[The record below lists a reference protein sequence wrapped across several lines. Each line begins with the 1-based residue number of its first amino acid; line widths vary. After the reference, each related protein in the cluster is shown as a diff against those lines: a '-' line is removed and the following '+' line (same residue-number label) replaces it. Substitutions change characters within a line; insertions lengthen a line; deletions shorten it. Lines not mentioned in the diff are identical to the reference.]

1 MTPPDKKLR
10 ILHTEAS
17 VGWGG
22 QEIRIL
28 TEAQYFRAKGHEV
41 LIAANAGSE
50 IIANAPRFDI
60 PTITLPLTYRTLPSV
75 LAVRRLLTE
84 WRPDVVNPHSSV
96 DSWLVAL
103 ARLGLHPRPRVVRTR
118 HLSAKVPRNFAS
130 RWVYNSGADFV
141 MTTGEAIV
149 DALSADRFMPRS
161 RLAAVPTG
169 IDADVFK
176 PGDKAAA
183 RVALGLPRDKFLF
196 GIAATL
202 RSWKGHSYLLDALK
216 LANDPRLHVVIVGDG
231 PQQDNLEK
239 QIATLGIANQVTMA
253 GRRNDIATYMQ
264 AFDVFVLPSYA
275 NEGVPQALLQAMAS
289 GLPVIACPVGGI
301 PECTQGLASV
311 TLVSPKDST
320 ALADAMKAAASAEP
334 DSAELAR
341 ARNRVVAEHSREVMY
356 RKALRYFTGG
366 DV

>member
-1 MTPPDKKLR
+1 MMTLSGKKLR

-28 TEAQYFRAKGHEV
+28 TEAQYFLAKGHEV

-60 PTITLPLTYRTLPSV
+60 PTTTLPLTHRTLPSV
-75 LAVRRLLTE
+75 RAVRRLLKE

-103 ARLGLHPRPRVVRTR
+103 ARLGLAPRPRVVRTR
-118 HLSAKVPRNFAS
+118 HLSANVPRNFAS
-130 RWVYNSGADFV
+130 RWVYNRGADFV

-149 DALSADRFMPRS
+149 DALSVDGFMPRA

-183 RVALGLPRDKFLF
+183 RATLGLPRDKFLF

-216 LANDPRLHVVIVGDG
+216 LADDPRMHVVIVGDG
-231 PQQDNLEK
+231 PQQPNLEK
-239 QIATLGIANQVTMA
+239 QIAALGIADQVTMA
-253 GRRNDIATYMQ
+253 GRQTDVATYLQ

-301 PECTQGLASV
+301 PECVRGLTSV
-311 TLVSPKDST
+311 TLVLPKDAV
-320 ALADAMKAAASAEP
+320 ALADAMTVAAASKP
-334 DSAELAR
+334 DETELAR
-341 ARNRVVAEHSREVMY
+341 ARDRVVAEHSREVMY
-356 RKALRYFTGG
+356 RKALHHFLG
-366 DV
+366 DE

>member
-1 MTPPDKKLR
+1 MTTSDKKLR

-50 IIANAPRFDI
+50 IIANAPRYGVAA
-60 PTITLPLTYRTLPSV
+60 TILPLTHRTLPS
-75 LAVRRLLTE
+75 LRAVRQLLKD
-84 WRPDVVNPHSSV
+84 WQPDVINPHSSV

-103 ARLGLHPRPRVVRTR
+103 ARIGLQPRPRVVRTR
-118 HLSAKVPRNFAS
+118 HLSANVPRNCAS

-149 DALSADRFMPRS
+149 DALSVDGFMLRS

-169 IDADVFK
+169 IDADIFK
-176 PGDKAAA
+176 PGDKGAA
-183 RVALGLPRDKFLF
+183 RKALGLPRDKVLF

-216 LANDPRLHVVIVGDG
+216 LADDSRMHVVIVGDG

-239 QIATLGIANQVTMA
+239 QIAALGIADQVTMA
-253 GRRNDIATYMQ
+253 GRQNDIAPYMQ

-289 GLPVIACPVGGI
+289 GLPVIACPIGGI
-301 PECTQGLASV
+301 PECTRGLASV
-311 TLVSPKDST
+311 TLVPPKDAA
-320 ALADAMKAAASAEP
+320 ALASAMKAAIASRHDPA
-334 DSAELAR
+334 ALAH
-341 ARNRVVAEHSREVMY
+341 ARDRVVAEHSRDVMY
-356 RKALRYFTGG
+356 RKALRYFTG
-366 DV
+366 DI

>member
-1 MTPPDKKLR
+1 MAVLERKLR

-17 VGWGG
+17 IGWGG

-28 TEAQYFRAKGHEV
+28 TEAQFFKARGHEV
-41 LIAANAGSE
+41 RIAANEGSEIAANA
-50 IIANAPRFDI
+50 ARFDVSV
-60 PTITLPLTYRTLPSV
+60 TLLPLRRRTLPSV
-75 LAVRRLLTE
+75 LAVRRFLKE

-103 ARLGLHPRPRVVRTR
+103 ARLGLDPRPRVVRTR
-118 HLSAKVPRNFAS
+118 HLSAHVPRNIAS
-130 RWVYNSGADFV
+130 RWVYNQGADFV

-149 DALSADRFMPRS
+149 DVLSADGFMQRS

-176 PGDKAAA
+176 PGDRTAA
-183 RVALGLPRDKFLF
+183 RATLELPPDKILF

-202 RSWKGHSYLLDALK
+202 RSWKGHAYLLDALK
-216 LANDPRLHVVIVGDG
+216 LADDERMHVVIVGDG
-231 PQQDNLEK
+231 PQQQNIER
-239 QIATLGIANQVTMA
+239 QIASLGIADKVTMT
-253 GRRNDIATYMQ
+253 GRQTDVANYMR

-289 GLPVIACPVGGI
+289 CLPVIACPVGGI

-311 TLVSPKDST
+311 VLLPPKDPA
-320 ALADAMKAAASAEP
+320 ALAAAMKDALRNPATHAQLE
-334 DSAELAR
+334 EAR
-341 ARNRVVAEHSREVMY
+341 KRVVSEHSQQVMY
-356 RKALRYFTGG
+356 EKALRYFLGEH
-366 DV
+366 

>member
-1 MTPPDKKLR
+1 MTAPDKKLR

-50 IIANAPRFDI
+50 ILANAPRYGVAT
-60 PTITLPLTYRTLPSV
+60 TILPLTHRTLPRMR
-75 LAVRRLLTE
+75 AVRRLLMD
-84 WRPDVVNPHSSV
+84 WQPDVVNPHSSV

-103 ARLGLHPRPRVVRTR
+103 ARLGLNPRPRVVRTR
-118 HLSAKVPRNFAS
+118 HLSANVPRNFAS

-149 DALSADRFMPRS
+149 DALSVDGFMPRS

-169 IDADVFK
+169 IDADVFR

-183 RVALGLPRDKFLF
+183 RTALGLPHDKFLF

-202 RSWKGHSYLLDALK
+202 RSWKGHFYLLDALK
-216 LANDPRLHVVIVGDG
+216 LANDPHMHVVIVGDG

-239 QIATLGIANQVTMA
+239 QIAALGITDQVTMA
-253 GRRNDIATYMQ
+253 GRRNDIAIYMQ

-275 NEGVPQALLQAMAS
+275 NEGVPQALLQSMAS

-301 PECTQGLASV
+301 PECTRGLASV
-311 TLVSPKDST
+311 TLVPPKDSA
-320 ALADAMKAAASAEP
+320 ALANTMKAAAFSKP
-334 DSAELAR
+334 NPAELAR
-341 ARNRVVAEHSREVMY
+341 ARDRVVAEHSREVMY
-356 RKALRYFTGG
+356 RKALRYFSG

>member
-1 MTPPDKKLR
+1 MTETDKKLR

-50 IIANAPRFDI
+50 IVANAPRYGVAAV
-60 PTITLPLTYRTLPSV
+60 TLPLTHRTLPSV
-75 LAVRRLLTE
+75 LAVRRLLKE

-103 ARLGLHPRPRVVRTR
+103 ARIGLVPRPRVVRTR
-118 HLSAKVPRNFAS
+118 HLSANVPRNFAS
-130 RWVYNSGADFV
+130 RWVYNKGADFV

-149 DALSADRFMPRS
+149 DALSDDGFMPRAQ
-161 RLAAVPTG
+161 LAAVPTG
-169 IDADVFK
+169 IDAEVFK

-183 RVALGLPRDKFLF
+183 RAALDLPRDKFQF
-196 GIAATL
+196 GIVATL
-202 RSWKGHSYLLDALK
+202 RSWKGHAYLLDALK
-216 LANDPRLHVVIVGDG
+216 LADDPRMHVVIVGDG

-239 QIATLGIANQVTMA
+239 QIASLGLAGQVTMP
-253 GRRNDIATYMQ
+253 GRQNDIAPYLQ

-275 NEGVPQALLQAMAS
+275 NEGVPQALLQAMAA

-301 PECTQGLASV
+301 PECTRGLDSV
-311 TLVSPKDST
+311 TLVPPQDAP
-320 ALADAMKAAASAEP
+320 ALAAAMKAAVVKTP
-334 DSAELAR
+334 DPAALDR
-341 ARNRVVAEHSREVMY
+341 ARERVVAEHSREVMY
-356 RKALRYFTGG
+356 RRALRHFLGG
-366 DV
+366 R